1 MARKFGKEKYA
12 LMALSDKTDCELVAK
27 RLLALEYNIIASS
40 GTAKYLRGHKG
51 LRNGKIISVPNVT
64 DWGPILDHR
73 VVTLHPRIF
82 GGILAKLP
90 KHLRSMRYW
99 GIPRID
105 FVYVGLY
112 ELWKMTANDSI
123 EAIVEKIDIGGVAL
137 LRAAAKNHERV
148 IPAFDTKSCEL
159 ALSTLEM
166 AGVLSVA
173 QHMRLASETLDY
185 TSNYDKTAATLLRGK
200 IPLHPLH
207 V

>member
-1 MARKFGKEKYA
+1 MAKKFGQEKYA

-27 RLLALEYNIIASS
+27 RLLAFGYGIIASS
-40 GTAKYLRGHKG
+40 GTAKYLREKG
-51 LRNGKIISVPNVT
+51 LRSGKVISVPDVT
-64 DWGPILDHR
+64 DWAPILDHR

-112 ELWKMTANDSI
+112 PIWNANANDPI
-123 EAIVEKIDIGGVAL
+123 EKIVELIDIGGVAL

-148 IPAFDTKSCEL
+148 IPAFDAKSCEL

-173 QHMRLASETLDY
+173 QHMRLASDTLDY
-185 TSNYDKTAATLLRGK
+185 TSRYDKTAAELLRGK